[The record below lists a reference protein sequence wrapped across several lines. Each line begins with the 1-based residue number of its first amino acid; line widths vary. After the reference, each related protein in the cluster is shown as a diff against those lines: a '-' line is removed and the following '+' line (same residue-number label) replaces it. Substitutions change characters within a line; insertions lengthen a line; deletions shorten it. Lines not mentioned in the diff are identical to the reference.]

1 VPGLVISRLDLS
13 TWKAIVHENGS
24 VELIAECTVI
34 LIRPAT
40 LNSYFRKKRIIM
52 TRILVIYYEQ
62 DQLIDISSSLR
73 KLIPDSLVMT
83 ANSGTEGLKKAKI
96 DFPDIIL
103 LPTEIGETSGFE
115 VCETLRS
122 GEATKYIPVIMLMK
136 STAGPESRV
145 RALQCGASAL
155 LPMPIYKPELLAQ
168 FNAVLR
174 IKKAEEENRELEAML
189 QQARRMEAI
198 GTLAG
203 GIAHD
208 FNNILT
214 IIIGYTE
221 LALADASRGTRAY
234 DNFQE
239 VIRAGRRGRDLVKQ
253 LLTFSRQREHERDPL
268 QISVILKEVLK
279 MLGASMPASI
289 EISKNIQTDSGK
301 VLGDPS
307 QIHQMLMNL
316 FTNTAHALSEGGG
329 DLEVSLSDVDID
341 AGVTAQNPDLK
352 PGPHVRLRVS
362 VSGRGISPSI
372 IERIFNPYITTKG
385 EVDGTGM
392 GPTIVVRGT
401 VKSHGGGI
409 IVHSK
414 PGNKATLDIFFPR
427 IRSEVTS
434 KKELAT
440 SLPRGKERILLIDD
454 EQALA
459 SLGKQM
465 LERLGYQVISETSS
479 MEALKGFRAQP
490 HGFDLVITDVIMPSM
505 TGLELA
511 EKLLTVRPDIPIIL
525 CSGVGETV
533 TKEKARALGIREFV
547 MKPIVIT
554 EIAKIIR
561 KVLDQE
567 NHRGTDDNSGE

>member
-1 VPGLVISRLDLS
+1 MP
-13 TWKAIVHENGS
+13 K
-24 VELIAECTVI
+24 
-34 LIRPAT
+34 
-40 LNSYFRKKRIIM
+40 
-52 TRILVIYYEQ
+52 ILVIYYEQ
-62 DQLIDISSSLR
+62 DQLIAISASLR
-73 KLIPDSLVMT
+73 KLIPDSLVVT

-115 VCETLRS
+115 VCETLKS

-155 LPMPIYKPELLAQ
+155 LPMPIYESELLAQ

-174 IKKAEEENRELEAML
+174 FKKAEEENRELETML
-189 QQARRMEAI
+189 QQARKMEAI

-208 FNNILT
+208 FNNVLT
-214 IIIGYTE
+214 VIIGYTE

-239 VIRAGRRGRDLVKQ
+239 VLSAGHRGRDLVKQ
-253 LLTFSRQREHERDPL
+253 LLTFSRQREHERNPL

-289 EISKNIQTDSGK
+289 EISKNIQTGSGK

-316 FTNTAHALSEGGG
+316 FTNTAHALSERGGG
-329 DLEVSLSDVDID
+329 LEVSLSDVDID

-362 VSGRGISPSI
+362 VSGRGIPPSI
-372 IERIFNPYITTKG
+372 MERIFNPYITTKG

-392 GPTIVVRGT
+392 GPIVVRGT

-409 IVHSK
+409 IVHSE

-434 KKELAT
+434 KKELAA
-440 SLPRGKERILLIDD
+440 SLPRGKERILLVDD

-465 LERLGYQVISETSS
+465 LERLGYQVIPETSS
-479 MEALKGFRAQP
+479 MEALEAFRAQP
-490 HGFDLVITDVIMPSM
+490 DGFDLVISDVIMPSM

-561 KVLDQE
+561 NVLDEQ
-567 NHRGTDDNSGE
+567 NDTGTDDDSGE

>member
-1 VPGLVISRLDLS
+1 VPGLVISHLDLG

-34 LIRPAT
+34 LIRPST

-52 TRILVIYYEQ
+52 PKILVIYYEQ
-62 DQLIDISSSLR
+62 DQLIAISASLR
-73 KLIPDSLVMT
+73 KLIPDSLVVT

-115 VCETLRS
+115 VCETLKS

-136 STAGPESRV
+136 STSGPESRV

-155 LPMPIYKPELLAQ
+155 LPMPIYEPELLAQ

-174 IKKAEEENRELEAML
+174 IKKAEEENRELETML
-189 QQARRMEAI
+189 QQARKMEAI

-221 LALADASRGTRAY
+221 LALADASRETRAY

-239 VIRAGRRGRDLVKQ
+239 VLRAGHRGRDLVKQ
-253 LLTFSRQREHERDPL
+253 LLTFSRQREHERNPL
-268 QISVILKEVLK
+268 QISIILKEVLK
-279 MLGASMPASI
+279 MFGASMPASI
-289 EISKNIQTDSGK
+289 EMSKNIQTGSGK

-307 QIHQMLMNL
+307 QIHQMLMDL
-316 FTNTAHALSEGGG
+316 FTNTAHALSDGGG
-329 DLEVSLSDVDID
+329 GLEVSLSDVDID

-372 IERIFNPYITTKG
+372 MGRIFDPYITTKG

-392 GPTIVVRGT
+392 GPVVVRGT

-409 IVHSK
+409 IVHSD

-434 KKELAT
+434 EKELAT
-440 SLPRGKERILLIDD
+440 PLARGKERVLIIDD

-479 MEALKGFRAQP
+479 MEALEAFRAQP
-490 HGFDLVITDVIMPSM
+490 DGFDLVITDAIMPSM

-525 CSGVGETV
+525 CSGGGETV
-533 TKEKARALGIREFV
+533 TKEKARALGIRKFV
-547 MKPIVIT
+547 MKPIVIA
-554 EIAKIIR
+554 EIAEIIR
-561 KVLDQE
+561 KVLDEQ
-567 NHRGTDDNSGE
+567 NDRGADDNSGE

>member
-1 VPGLVISRLDLS
+1 VPGLVISHLDLS

-34 LIRPAT
+34 LMRPAT
-40 LNSYFRKKRIIM
+40 LNYYFRQRQVIM
-52 TRILVIYYEQ
+52 PKILVIYYEQ
-62 DQLIDISSSLR
+62 DQLIAISASLR
-73 KLIPDSLVMT
+73 KLIPDSLVVT

-96 DFPDIIL
+96 DSPDIIL

-115 VCETLRS
+115 VCETLKS

-136 STAGPESRV
+136 STSGPESRV

-155 LPMPIYKPELLAQ
+155 LPIPIYEPELLAQ

-189 QQARRMEAI
+189 QQARKMEAI

-214 IIIGYTE
+214 VIIGYTE

-239 VIRAGRRGRDLVKQ
+239 VLRAGRRGRDLVKQ
-253 LLTFSRQREHERDPL
+253 LLTFSRQREHERNPL

-289 EISKNIQTDSGK
+289 EISKNIQTGSGK

-329 DLEVSLSDVDID
+329 GLEVSLSDVEID
-341 AGVTAQNPDLK
+341 ADVTAQNPDLK

-372 IERIFNPYITTKG
+372 MERIFDPYITTKG

-392 GPTIVVRGT
+392 GPIVVRGT

-409 IVHSK
+409 IVHSE
-414 PGNKATLDIFFPR
+414 PGNKVTLDIFFPR

-465 LERLGYQVISETSS
+465 LERFGYQVISETSS
-479 MEALKGFRAQP
+479 MEALEAFRAQP
-490 HGFDLVITDVIMPSM
+490 NGFDLVITDVMMPSM

-561 KVLDQE
+561 KVLDEQ
-567 NHRGTDDNSGE
+567 NDRGTDDNSGE